1 MKEINQIN
9 SKDLLKVNFFDKGGI
24 SNNFLFILFIVFL
37 IVIQIGVSFKSEDTI
52 VKIRNSEKKI
62 FDLGMKSMSLK
73 TDMMGLYK
81 RSVIERRIE
90 GSGLKTSDKLPYI
103 LEKD

>member
-1 MKEINQIN
+1 M
-9 SKDLLKVNFFDKGGI
+9 SFFEKGGM
-24 SNNFLFILFIVFL
+24 SNYFLFILFFVFL

-52 VKIRNSEKKI
+52 IRIRKSEKEI

-73 TDMMGLYK
+73 TDMMGMYK
-81 RSVIERRIE
+81 RSVIEERIK

-103 LEKD
+103 IEVK

>member
-1 MKEINQIN
+1 MTKK
-9 SKDLLKVNFFDKGGI
+9 SKILKVSFFEKGGA
-24 SNNFLFILFIVFL
+24 SNYFLFILFFVFL

-52 VKIRNSEKKI
+52 IRIRKCEKEI

-73 TDMMGLYK
+73 TDMMGMYK
-81 RSVIERRIE
+81 RSVIEERIK

-103 LEKD
+103 IEVK

>member
-1 MKEINQIN
+1 V
-9 SKDLLKVNFFDKGGI
+9 SFFEKGGV
-24 SNNFLFILFIVFL
+24 SNYFLFILFFVFL

-52 VKIRNSEKKI
+52 IRIRQSEKEI

-73 TDMMGLYK
+73 TDMMGMYK
-81 RSVIERRIE
+81 RSVIEERIK

-103 LEKD
+103 IELK

>member
-1 MKEINQIN
+1 M
-9 SKDLLKVNFFDKGGI
+9 SFFEKGGA
-24 SNNFLFILFIVFL
+24 SSYFLFILFFVFL

-52 VKIRNSEKKI
+52 IRIRKCEKEI

-73 TDMMGLYK
+73 TDMMGMYK
-81 RSVIERRIE
+81 RSVIEERIK

-103 LEKD
+103 IEVK

>member
-1 MKEINQIN
+1 M
-9 SKDLLKVNFFDKGGI
+9 SFFEKGGV
-24 SNNFLFILFIVFL
+24 SNYFLFIIFFVFL

-52 VKIRNSEKKI
+52 IRIRQSEKEI

-73 TDMMGLYK
+73 TDMMGMYK
-81 RSVIERRIE
+81 RSVIEERIK

-103 LEKD
+103 IEEK

>member
-1 MKEINQIN
+1 MTNKT
-9 SKDLLKVNFFDKGGI
+9 KTLKVSFFEKGGL
-24 SNNFLFILFIVFL
+24 SNYFLFILFFVFL

-52 VKIRNSEKKI
+52 VRIRKSEKEI

-73 TDMMGLYK
+73 TDMMGMYK
-81 RSVIERRIE
+81 RSVIEERIK

-103 LEKD
+103 IEVK

>member
-1 MKEINQIN
+1 LTKQ
-9 SKDLLKVNFFDKGGI
+9 SKILKVSFFEKGGV
-24 SNNFLFILFIVFL
+24 SNYFLFIIFFVFL

-52 VKIRNSEKKI
+52 IRIRQSEKEI

-73 TDMMGLYK
+73 TDMMGMYK
-81 RSVIERRIE
+81 RSVIEERIK

-103 LEKD
+103 IEEK

>member
-1 MKEINQIN
+1 M
-9 SKDLLKVNFFDKGGI
+9 
-24 SNNFLFILFIVFL
+24 SNYFLFILFFVFL

-52 VKIRNSEKKI
+52 IRIRKSEKEI

-73 TDMMGLYK
+73 TDMMGMYK
-81 RSVIERRIE
+81 RSVIEERIK

-103 LEKD
+103 IEVK

>member
-1 MKEINQIN
+1 M
-9 SKDLLKVNFFDKGGI
+9 SFFEKGGV
-24 SNNFLFILFIVFL
+24 SNYFLFILFFVFL

-52 VKIRNSEKKI
+52 IRIRQSEKEI

-73 TDMMGLYK
+73 TDMMGMYK
-81 RSVIERRIE
+81 RSVIEERIK

-103 LEKD
+103 IELK

>member
-1 MKEINQIN
+1 V
-9 SKDLLKVNFFDKGGI
+9 SFFEKGGV
-24 SNNFLFILFIVFL
+24 SNYFLFIIFFVFL

-52 VKIRNSEKKI
+52 IRIRQSEKEI

-73 TDMMGLYK
+73 TDMMGMYK
-81 RSVIERRIE
+81 RSVIEERIK

-103 LEKD
+103 IEEK

>member
-1 MKEINQIN
+1 M
-9 SKDLLKVNFFDKGGI
+9 
-24 SNNFLFILFIVFL
+24 SNYFLFILFFVFL

-52 VKIRNSEKKI
+52 IRIRQSEKEI

-73 TDMMGLYK
+73 TDMMGMYK
-81 RSVIERRIE
+81 RSVIEERIK

-103 LEKD
+103 IELK